1 MRSTFYHKGL
11 GSPKRWPLA
20 AASSTLCPLCH
31 QAAFRLYQ
39 VSHETPWPP
48 NGMIPPGWRFG
59 CFKCGILFIPPWS
72 RKPTKYSLPPPDH
85 PTRQHA

>member
-20 AASSTLCPLCH
+20 SASQTLCPLCH

-39 VSHETPWPP
+39 LTHEVPWPP
-48 NGMIPPGWRFG
+48 SGMIPAGWRFG
-59 CFKCGILFIPPWS
+59 CFKCSILFIPPWS
-72 RKPTKYSLPPPDH
+72 RKPSPYSVPRPPNLKL
-85 PTRQHA
+85 